1 MKILDAIV
9 KMAIIAASVSV
20 IVASSTAIWWMEN
33 DNIYQKF
40 HYDQEFNK
48 IENRLI
54 VEDYKARTGK

>member
-1 MKILDAIV
+1 MKILDTIV

-33 DNIYQKF
+33 DHIYQKF